1 MSDGEFPVP
10 GEVGEQFLCLAR
22 FPNNIGFLDNPSGK
36 GAAVGKC
43 GDSIEVSLRIDMGTI
58 VDIKVLPRG
67 CLLHWTVPA
76 P

>member
-1 MSDGEFPVP
+1 MSDGDFPVS

-22 FPNNIGFLDNPSGK
+22 FPKNIGLLDNPSGK

-43 GDSIEVSLRIDMGTI
+43 GDSIEVSLWIDMEPSLISKCSPTGASI
-58 VDIKVLPRG
+58 R
-67 CLLHWTVPA
+67 WSVPA